1 MKLIIMLR
9 DPVKRAYSHFQMTAD
24 PTGTAH
30 QLRRREAVKGKSF
43 AEVVDEDLQL
53 LRSAQV
59 TCDSEAELLPVERL
73 ADRFQAYADALPQEH
88 GAHSYV
94 GRGLYALQL
103 ALWLRVFPR
112 EQVLVVDLDDMSTH
126 EGVHRETNRVFDFLE
141 LPEFE
146 VHDKERK
153 NTRAYDPVDPEAARR
168 LREFFAPH
176 NEQLFELVGRRFNW

>member
-1 MKLIIMLR
+1 MKLVVMLR

-24 PTGTAH
+24 PTGTEH

-43 AEVVDEDLQL
+43 KQVVEEDLQL
-53 LRSAQV
+53 LRDAQV
-59 TCDSEAELLPVERL
+59 AAGDGSPESVERL
-73 ADRFQAYADALPQEH
+73 ADRFQAYADALPQDH

-112 EQVLVVDLDDMSTH
+112 EQVFVLDLDDMSTH
-126 EGVHRETNRVFDFLE
+126 EGVHLETNKVFDFLE
-141 LPEFE
+141 LDAFE

-153 NTRAYDPVDPEAARR
+153 NTRAYDPADPESAQR
-168 LREFFAPH
+168 LRAFFAPF
-176 NEQLFELVGRRFNW
+176 NELLFELLGRHFNW